1 MAVEIDDFFD
11 EPADTKLENP
21 STKDVRLGR
30 LALPNPI
37 IDDLRT
43 QDLPLGVLIPLKT
56 DQEVYQD
63 HYISHAYITRV
74 PTKSANN
81 FVT

>member
-1 MAVEIDDFFD
+1 MAVEMEDYFD
-11 EPADTKLENP
+11 EPANTKLENANN
-21 STKDVRLGR
+21 KDVRLGR
-30 LALPNPI
+30 LALPNPM

-43 QDLPLGVLIPLKT
+43 QNLPLGVLIPLKT

>member
-1 MAVEIDDFFD
+1 MAAEIENFFD
-11 EPADTKLENP
+11 EPANAKLEN
-21 STKDVRLGR
+21 SAAKDVRLGR

-37 IDDLRT
+37 IDDLRA
-43 QDLPLGVLIPLKT
+43 QNLPQGVLIPLKT

-63 HYISHAYITRV
+63 HYISHVYITRV

>member
-1 MAVEIDDFFD
+1 MAGEMEDYFD
-11 EPADTKLENP
+11 EPANTKLENANN
-21 STKDVRLGR
+21 KDVRLGR
-30 LALPNPI
+30 LALPNPM

-43 QDLPLGVLIPLKT
+43 QNLPLGVLIPLKT

>member
-11 EPADTKLENP
+11 EPANAKLEN
-21 STKDVRLGR
+21 STAKDVRLGR

-37 IDDLRT
+37 IDDLRA
-43 QDLPLGVLIPLKT
+43 QNLPQGVLIPLKT